1 MISMCGGVKGSEITA
16 SHVLR
21 DSIPNQRVDRGNI
34 FRMMKRKYL
43 SERCELKDKRMYVTI
58 YRKS

>member
-43 SERCELKDKRMYVTI
+43 SERCELKDKRM
-58 YRKS
+58 